1 MKVAD
6 PGTNP
11 CQTLPDFIKH
21 IRFINLGV
29 ILHYARRYDEAI
41 EAFRQTLELDR
52 NNSFA
57 QIQLGSAYAAKGM
70 YAEAI
75 AAYQEAIK
83 LGEDTPRT
91 QTLLGA
97 AFAKAGERAK
107 AQEILK
113 RLQSGN
119 DYVSP
124 TGLAVLQAA
133 LGEREQAFAS
143 LEKAYTSHDL
153 QLQYLSVDPAL
164 DSLRSDPHFAE
175 LVRRV
180 GLPE

>member
-1 MKVAD
+1 MGEVYLAQDIK
-6 PGTNP
+6 PGRNV
-11 CQTLPDFIKH
+11 TLKILPTDATSDH
-21 IRFINLGV
+21 QRVRRFTREAKAASALNHPN
-29 ILHYARRYDEAI
+29 ILTIY
-41 EAFRQTLELDR
+41 
-52 NNSFA
+52 
-57 QIQLGSAYAAKGM
+57 QLGSAYAAKGM
-70 YAEAI
+70 YAEAT

-91 QTLLGA
+91 QMLLGA

-107 AQEILK
+107 AQAILK
-113 RLQSGN
+113 RLQSGS

-124 TGLAVLQAA
+124 AGLAVLQAA

-143 LEKAYTSHDL
+143 LEKACTSHDL

-180 GLPE
+180 GLPD